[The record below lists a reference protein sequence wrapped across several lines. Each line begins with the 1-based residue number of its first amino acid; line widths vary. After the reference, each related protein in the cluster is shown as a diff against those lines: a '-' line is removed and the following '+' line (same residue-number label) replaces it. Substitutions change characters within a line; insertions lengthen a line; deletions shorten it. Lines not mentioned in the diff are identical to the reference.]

1 MVKNITLSLWEER
14 NMLGLTFGSWF
25 GLIGARV
32 LGVLIA
38 IICAVFCVYEGK
50 RFDKQCEEL
59 GIDEEWYG
67 TF

>member
-1 MVKNITLSLWEER
+1 
-14 NMLGLTFGSWF
+14 MLGLTFGSWF